1 MRPSTAASAAWAS
14 SAASS
19 SPSAT
24 SSPAEVSSRT
34 AWSSAPGCSPG
45 SARQPPLP
53 RTPSSSPGRELS
65 HAAAARAA
73 AAWLSSLPGDEDG
86 VRGRGGWR
94 ADPGEQPGA
103 DDHAVLL
110 LTSAGEDVADG
121 LEDAA
126 DDAHAALAAVEGLTL
141 RWTPLPRDP
150 SR

>member
-1 MRPSTAASAAWAS
+1 MQPPSPGGPAGAQPWQVNLDWLWGT
-14 SAASS
+14 
-19 SPSAT
+19 PPGNDG
-24 SSPAEVSSRT
+24 SPATLRLDVVG
-34 AWSSAPGCSPG
+34 PG
-45 SARQPPLP
+45 
-53 RTPSSSPGRELS
+53 
-65 HAAAARAA
+65 AARAA

-94 ADPGEQPGA
+94 ADPGEQPDA

-126 DDAHAALAAVEGLTL
+126 DDAYAALAAVEGLTL